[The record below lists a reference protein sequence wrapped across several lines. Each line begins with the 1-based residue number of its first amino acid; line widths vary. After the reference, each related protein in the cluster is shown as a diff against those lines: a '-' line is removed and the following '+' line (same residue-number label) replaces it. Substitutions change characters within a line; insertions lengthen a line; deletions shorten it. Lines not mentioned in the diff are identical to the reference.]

1 MNEILNKIGK
11 LFVFCR
17 HDWLEDLWCMLPQ
30 IEQRK
35 REAAWFLT
43 FYRNLEVSGV
53 FEARQQWLQQGVS
66 HLRDAG
72 GL

>member
-1 MNEILNKIGK
+1 LYFAIMIGSKICDACYHRLNK
-11 LFVFCR
+11 
-17 HDWLEDLWCMLPQ
+17 E
-30 IEQRK
+30 K
-35 REAAWFLT
+35 RGSLIPH